1 MIAGVSIASVTED
14 VAVTPSGTLATS
26 GALTIADVDQNQ
38 STFTAHASVAGTYGT
53 FTLAANGAWT
63 YTALNSQTAIQQLGA
78 GQSIADSFTAVS
90 SDGTASQL
98 VTVTINGTNDIAVI
112 GTPTVHDVTEDTAT
126 PTLTAIGSISISDI
140 DTGENHFQT
149 TVSGAASDLGGLV
162 LAADGSYTYSVAN
175 SAVQFLAGST
185 ANGGTSTHI
194 DSFTVTAA
202 DGTTK
207 LVSFTIHG
215 SNDAAVIG
223 TPTVHDVTEDVDVS
237 AGYLTAIGTISIS
250 DVDTGEGH
258 FQTIVSGAGTN
269 LGSLLLAANGSYT
282 YSVLNS
288 AAQTVASTHV
298 DTFTVTAADGT
309 TQSVSFTIHSTND
322 APVIQDHVVSK
333 MANISADGGQLVF
346 SGGFFFGDRDF
357 TVSDPDGPQFGI
369 AITSLDNANGMWE
382 YQLAGTT
389 TWTAIKLAAGEALL
403 LSANDKVR
411 FNGAANAPIEVMTF
425 KAWDGSDGLA
435 AGTKTTITSV
445 GGSTAFSVNT
455 YSVATK
461 NNGPAGITG
470 EPINLGLA
478 DPSLVGHAVTV
489 TISDLASDWIVNGGT
504 HNADGSWTVQT
515 SDVSSLS
522 VTTSSSFGGAT
533 LVTVTE
539 TMVQADGTTT
549 TFTLGDNIE
558 AYSQGSPIFAWSG
571 DDFLTASSGKDLLV
585 FSQPIGHDTVYSFD
599 AAADQIDLIGYANFT
614 SFADVQAHMSEDAAG
629 NAVIAV
635 GTGQSITLQGIDEAT
650 LTENIFVFDQTATLE
665 NAGTMTIGD
674 GAMLPLSGHIHNT
687 GVIALDSTGDE
698 TDLQL
703 IENGVTLD
711 GGGQIVLSDSDAN
724 IIAGTSSTVTLNNED
739 NTISG
744 AGQLGNGELSLTNAG
759 TIDATGVH
767 LLTINTG
774 SNIVFNSGTL
784 EASGAGGLRVAS
796 SIANSGVLWANAAYI
811 TVQGEV
817 SGSGIAKIDGAGTI
831 DFEASST
838 ANVVF
843 GSAAAGT
850 LKLGDAF
857 HFNGTIFGFTG
868 SDTIDLADLSSA
880 TASLSYSEN
889 PAGGGGTLTISDG
902 SHSLELSLVGA
913 YSADNFSLV
922 ADHAKGTVVS
932 YVPHD
937 LIV

>member
-1 MIAGVSIASVTED
+1 
-14 VAVTPSGTLATS
+14 
-26 GALTIADVDQNQ
+26 
-38 STFTAHASVAGTYGT
+38 
-53 FTLAANGAWT
+53 
-63 YTALNSQTAIQQLGA
+63 
-78 GQSIADSFTAVS
+78 
-90 SDGTASQL
+90 
-98 VTVTINGTNDIAVI
+98 
-112 GTPTVHDVTEDTAT
+112 
-126 PTLTAIGSISISDI
+126 
-140 DTGENHFQT
+140 
-149 TVSGAASDLGGLV
+149 
-162 LAADGSYTYSVAN
+162 
-175 SAVQFLAGST
+175 
-185 ANGGTSTHI
+185 
-194 DSFTVTAA
+194 
-202 DGTTK
+202 
-207 LVSFTIHG
+207 
-215 SNDAAVIG
+215 
-223 TPTVHDVTEDVDVS
+223 
-237 AGYLTAIGTISIS
+237 
-250 DVDTGEGH
+250 
-258 FQTIVSGAGTN
+258 
-269 LGSLLLAANGSYT
+269 
-282 YSVLNS
+282 
-288 AAQTVASTHV
+288 
-298 DTFTVTAADGT
+298 
-309 TQSVSFTIHSTND
+309 
-322 APVIQDHVVSK
+322 

-357 TVSDPDGPQFGI
+357 TVSDPDGLQFGI